1 MRKVLII
8 LFFVAVIGLIA
19 FFFFQ
24 NPEVF
29 RKIYLWLIG
38 LFGILT
44 WPFRKLWNWMNG
56 EDELDKIAEDNKRL
70 KQELEEINIA
80 LARAKKTLEEERSK
94 NKIRMEELA
103 AKISR
108 EDQTGKVIAKEL
120 QDLKGQTDIEF
131 KESLK
136 PEERKKIQEDMWK
149 EVDFG
154 L

>member
-56 EDELDKIAEDNKRL
+56 GDELNKIAEDNKRL
-70 KQELEEINIA
+70 KKELEEINIA
-80 LARAKKTLEEERSK
+80 LALPGRKKRWRKSDA
-94 NKIRMEELA
+94 KIRSEWRIWLQRSA
-103 AKISR
+103 GKI
-108 EDQTGKVIAKEL
+108 
-120 QDLKGQTDIEF
+120 
-131 KESLK
+131 K
-136 PEERKKIQEDMWK
+136 PARP
-149 EVDFG
+149 
-154 L
+154 